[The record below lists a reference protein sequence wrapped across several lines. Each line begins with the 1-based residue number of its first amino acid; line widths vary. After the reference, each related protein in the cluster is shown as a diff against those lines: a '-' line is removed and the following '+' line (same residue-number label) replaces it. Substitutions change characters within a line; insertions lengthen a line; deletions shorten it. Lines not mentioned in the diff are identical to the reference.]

1 MCGTTCQCFDFPLLL
16 SSSVLPELW
25 LTLFYLTPQGQH
37 MHTHTVTLT
46 LTLNTFVHRE
56 RCGTKSLMCFP
67 LGSDLVTVKMIA
79 YLPSDPRSHP
89 EGTFHQKRMVV
100 IQIDLQ

>member
-1 MCGTTCQCFDFPLLL
+1 
-16 SSSVLPELW
+16 
-25 LTLFYLTPQGQH
+25 

-67 LGSDLVTVKMIA
+67 LGLDLVTVKMIA
-79 YLPSDPRSHP
+79 YLPSDPFLPYGWGHPRSDRSHP